1 MFINF
6 IFDYRRSLASLII
19 VLLALLAGFSGPPR
33 FSSGELDIYPAE
45 SVLKPGAEKFEE
57 IFGTEKPIQVVVSFD
72 NVQFETA
79 LASLRTLLAK
89 IESLDEITRSFSILE
104 FEDLYLQAGV
114 EESGTTEAALS
125 QISRIPIAS
134 SLVAI
139 DTLKTQAFAY
149 FDSNAPIDVTIL
161 NELTDETLVGVRSI
175 KVLSEEHITSS
186 IKRNVERDLVLLS
199 VAVCLVS
206 VVAMLYFFSTW
217 RALFVT
223 ALSLVLAGIP
233 PLYLLHHFDIEL
245 NFITVL
251 VFPLVFTLMLSDAV
265 HLFCGTAG
273 YPNKSD
279 SEAAAK
285 YAIRLYWIPAGFTS
299 LTTAAVL
306 ASFSFSGFQQLENLA
321 LVSSLSVLVT
331 YVIWF
336 GLAPVLL
343 PFVAN
348 SLKVSGYLLGATGS
362 YARKRYFYAS
372 QFLLALIVVTAAIL
386 VPKLTIHSNTEI
398 YIPRDGE
405 LLEDYQ
411 YVQRYFPEE
420 NGIEIML
427 KPDLSVV
434 DEFSLI
440 SALDYSFSIE
450 YQTTKYLEELPGVRS
465 ILANAKILDFAKQH
479 SLPIEENS
487 LLKSQSPFYNDP
499 WHRIR
504 IVPEPS
510 VDPGDLYNSIRSL
523 LEEQYDLQEWYV
535 HAPSLLFRE
544 ADVTLTKSL
553 VRSLLWS
560 SLILL
565 AAFLVLTRSARA
577 TLAAIWVNLGA
588 LAAVVIVL
596 VLTKQS
602 LNTTTSLAAIVSLGI
617 IVDDTVHVLYR
628 MLFRRETGLGDL
640 VPGLFITSFVL
651 VVSFL
656 CFTLSNFQPTRTFG
670 LLAAG
675 LLGLAL
681 VADVL
686 LLPHYL
692 TGKTKH
698 LGEQSA

>member
-6 IFDYRRSLASLII
+6 IFEYRRSLASLII

-45 SVLKPGAEKFEE
+45 SVLKPGAEKFDE
-57 IFGTEKPIQVVVSFD
+57 IFGTEKPIQLIVSFE
-72 NVQFETA
+72 NVQFDTA

-89 IESLDEITRSFSILE
+89 IESLDHVTRSFSILE
-104 FEDLYLQAGV
+104 FEEIYLLAGV
-114 EESGTTEAALS
+114 EESSSTQTALS
-125 QISRIPIAS
+125 QISKIPIAS
-134 SLVAI
+134 SLVAN
-139 DTLKTQAFAY
+139 DNLKTQAFAF
-149 FDSNAPIDVTIL
+149 FDPNAPIDVAIL
-161 NELTDETLVGVRSI
+161 NELTDETLVGVQSI

-217 RALFVT
+217 RALLVT

-245 NFITVL
+245 SFITVL

-265 HLFCGTAG
+265 HLFCGTAAF
-273 YPNKSD
+273 PNKSD

-285 YAIRLYWIPAGFTS
+285 HAIRLYWIPAGFTS

-306 ASFSFSGFQQLENLA
+306 ASFSFSGFDQLQDLA
-321 LVSSLSVLVT
+321 VVSSLSVLAT

-343 PFVAN
+343 PFVA
-348 SLKVSGYLLGATGS
+348 SSVQIPSYLLGANSPYTQ
-362 YARKRYFYAS
+362 KRYFYAS
-372 QFLLALIVVTAAIL
+372 QCLLALIVVAAAIL
-386 VPKLTIHSNTEI
+386 IPKLTIHSNTET

-405 LLEDYQ
+405 LLEDYK
-411 YVQRYFPEE
+411 YVQRNFPEE

-427 KPDLSVV
+427 RPDLSIV

-440 SALDYSFSIE
+440 SAADYSFTIA
-450 YQTTKYLEELPGVRS
+450 YQTTKYLEELPGVGSVLS
-465 ILANAKILDFAKQH
+465 IAQVLDFSNQH
-479 SLPIEENS
+479 SLPLEERS
-487 LLKSQSPFYNDP
+487 PLAYQSPLYKEP

-504 IVPEPS
+504 ITPEPS
-510 VDPGDLYNSIRSL
+510 VDPRGLYNSVRST
-523 LEEQYDLQEWYV
+523 LEEQDELQEWYI

-544 ADVTLTKSL
+544 ADFTLTEAL
-553 VRSLLWS
+553 VRSLVWS

-565 AAFLVLTRSARA
+565 AAFLVLTRSVRA
-577 TLAAIWVNLGA
+577 TLAAVWVNLGT
-588 LAAVVIVL
+588 LSAVVIVL
-596 VLTKQS
+596 VLAEQS

-628 MLFRRETGLGDL
+628 MLYRRENGLGDL
-640 VPGLFITSFVL
+640 VPGLFITSFIL

-656 CFTLSNFQPTRTFG
+656 CFAFSYFQPTRTFG
-670 LLAAG
+670 FLTAG

-681 VADVL
+681 IADVL
-686 LLPHYL
+686 FLPHYL
-692 TGKTKH
+692 TDRKNRLREKQT
-698 LGEQSA
+698 